1 MRSKQPAL
9 FLDRDG
15 VINID
20 HGYVCKSENLDFV
33 EGVFE
38 LVINANACGYHVI
51 VVTNQAGIG
60 RGYYSEA
67 DFYALTDWMRAQF
80 LVRGARIDAIYFCPD
95 HPEHGLG
102 AYRRESVF
110 RKPSPGML
118 LKAAVDLSIDLP
130 RSVLIGDKDSD
141 IKAGAAAGIG
151 NLFFYDQ
158 LERHE
163 SAQTVTSLHEVII
176 FLKQRDYMRNLNGT

>member
-1 MRSKQPAL
+1 MGVKQPAL

-20 HGYVCKSENLDFV
+20 YGYVCKPENFDFV

-38 LVINANACGYHVI
+38 LVANANACGYLVV

-60 RGYYSEA
+60 RGYYTEA
-67 DFYALTDWMRAQF
+67 DFYTLTDWMRAQF
-80 LVRGARIDAIYFCPD
+80 SLRGARIDAVYFCPD

-102 AYRRESVF
+102 SYRRESVF
-110 RKPSPGML
+110 RKPGPGMF
-118 LKAAVDLSIDLP
+118 LKAAADLSIDLP
-130 RSVLIGDKDSD
+130 RSVLVGDKDSD
-141 IKAGAAAGIG
+141 IKAGAAAGVG
-151 NLFFYDQ
+151 YLFFYDQ

-163 SAQTVTSLHEVII
+163 SAQTVKSLDDVLT
-176 FLKQRDYMRNLNGT
+176 FLKKQALIQNFNPI